1 MQAELLIV
9 GSELVSGDKLDTNG
23 QWLCRRLAGLGIP
36 VRSST
41 VLGDNPADCLET
53 FLMAAARS
61 DLVVVSGGLGPTQ
74 DDLTRETL
82 AGVAGVPL
90 VEDPG
95 SVEAIRAMFSRR
107 NRTMPERNRVQA
119 LLPVGSE
126 ALFNRV
132 GTAPGIWMHS
142 GRAWF
147 ACLPGVPYE
156 LFIMFDEQVKPRL
169 RSIGLSPG
177 VIIHRVINTFGLG
190 ESDVEARAMDLT
202 FRGREPEVGIT
213 ASDATIALRI
223 RGVGADEDEAMRATE
238 ETAKVI
244 YARFGPLVLGE
255 GDEDVHQATARALMN
270 AGKTLA
276 VAESCTGGLIASRLT
291 NVAGISDVF
300 RGGVVSYATEVKTT
314 VLGVPAALIEEKG
327 VVSAEVAEAMAEG
340 VRKTLGAE
348 IGLSVTGVAGPGG
361 GTEETPV
368 GCVYV
373 GRATAEGV
381 RSMRLDIGSEQPRHV
396 IQSRAAKRAM
406 NWVRLYLMGAEGW
419 KPPPPMIP

>member
-1 MQAELLIV
+1 
-9 GSELVSGDKLDTNG
+9 
-23 QWLCRRLAGLGIP
+23 
-36 VRSST
+36 
-41 VLGDNPADCLET
+41 
-53 FLMAAARS
+53 
-61 DLVVVSGGLGPTQ
+61 
-74 DDLTRETL
+74 
-82 AGVAGVPL
+82 
-90 VEDPG
+90 
-95 SVEAIRAMFSRR
+95 
-107 NRTMPERNRVQA
+107 
-119 LLPVGSE
+119 
-126 ALFNRV
+126 
-132 GTAPGIWMHS
+132 
-142 GRAWF
+142 
-147 ACLPGVPYE
+147 
-156 LFIMFDEQVKPRL
+156 MFDEQVKPRL

-202 FRGREPEVGIT
+202 FRGRDPEVGIT

-223 RGVGADEDEAMRATE
+223 RGEGRDEDEAMRATE
-238 ETAKVI
+238 ETARVI
-244 YARFGPLVLGE
+244 FERFGPLVLGE
-255 GDEDVHQATARALMN
+255 GDEDVHQATARALMKS
-270 AGKTLA
+270 GKTLA

-373 GRATAEGV
+373 GLATAEGV